1 MSEEK
6 MEMPVEEESQAS
18 AEEGTDASAESEEP
32 KANVADELQ
41 SLGRNLAAAAKAMLE
56 SPEARELTNQL
67 QRGLEALD
75 NSVHGLADQARE
87 TPIGQKVEGSVGD
100 AATAVKERH
109 VLETLAGTVASAL
122 HTVNQTLGQAVES
135 AQARA
140 EEPSTK
146 APGPQ
151 QIEVVEN
158 EEE

>member
-1 MSEEK
+1 MSDEK
-6 MEMPVEEESQAS
+6 LEMPVEEESQEPVEEAADES
-18 AEEGTDASAESEEP
+18 AEGEAP

-41 SLGRNLAAAAKAMLE
+41 LLGRNLAAAAKAVLD
-56 SPEARELTNQL
+56 SPETKELGSQL

-75 NSVHGLADQARE
+75 GSVHELANQARE
-87 TPIGQKVEGSVGD
+87 TPVGQKMESSMGD
-100 AATAVKERH
+100 AATAVKDRH

-122 HTVNQTLGQAVES
+122 HTVNQTLGQAVDK

-140 EEPSTK
+140 ESSTK
-146 APGPQ
+146 PSGPQ